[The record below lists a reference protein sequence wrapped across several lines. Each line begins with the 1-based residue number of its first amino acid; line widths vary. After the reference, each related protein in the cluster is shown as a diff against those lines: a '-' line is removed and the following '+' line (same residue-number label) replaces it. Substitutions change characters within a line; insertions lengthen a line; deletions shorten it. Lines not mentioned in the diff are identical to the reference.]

1 MAELDL
7 QGLRAYAEEMLATA
21 NKVQSRSQEFRA
33 EVQAVRATAKS
44 PDGHVTVT
52 VGHNGKLVKLQLDPR
67 IYRKPDS
74 AKLAQTIMET
84 IERATVEA
92 HKQVTEVSARYAP
105 GVDISSRLAGKARSS
120 GQLGE
125 LIYDQLAKADQALQ
139 DYRKE
144 GD

>member
-7 QGLRAYAEEMLATA
+7 QGLRAYAEEMLAAA
-21 NKVQSRSQEFRA
+21 NKVQSRAQEFRA
-33 EVQAVRATAKS
+33 EVQAVRAAAKS

-74 AKLAQTIMET
+74 ARLAQTIIET

-105 GVDISSRLAGKARSS
+105 GVDISSHLAGKGQS

-125 LIYDQLAKADQALQ
+125 FIYDQMAKADQALQ
-139 DYRKE
+139 DYRKA